1 MNINLSSL
9 ESTDGVDARS
19 FTVEGPLG
27 DVPGVLWS
35 PAGVDE
41 PRPLVLMGHGGG
53 LHKGVPGALAR
64 AHHTVTTHGFH
75 VASIDA
81 PGHGDRPRSAEDQRL
96 VDAIREARQAGRPIE
111 PFVVELNDSIAQRAV
126 PEWRATLDALTAL
139 PQVGDRVAYAGMT
152 LGTAIGVPLV
162 VAEPRIDVAVLGQYF
177 GAGQVL
183 EDARRVT
190 IPLEFVMAW
199 DDPEIGRESMLALFD
214 AFGSTTKT
222 LRAHVGS
229 HRQIPWD
236 EIQDTMLFVSRH
248 LTQPAL
254 TEG

>member
-1 MNINLSSL
+1 MNITSL
-9 ESTDGVDARS
+9 EQVDGVDTRS

-27 DVPGVLWS
+27 DVPGLLWS
-35 PAGVDE
+35 PTGVDE

-64 AHHTVTTHGFH
+64 ARHTVTAHGFH

-81 PGHGDRPRSAEDQRL
+81 PGHGGRPRSADDQRL
-96 VDAIREARQAGRPIE
+96 VDEIRTARLAGRPIE
-111 PFVVELNDSIAQRAV
+111 PFVVELNDSIAGRAV
-126 PEWRATLDALTAL
+126 PEWRATLDALCAL

-162 VAEPRIDVAVLGQYF
+162 AAEPRIVAAVLGQYF

-190 IPLEFVMAW
+190 IPVQFVLAW
-199 DDPEIGRESMLALFD
+199 DDAEIGRESMLALFD
-214 AFGSTTKT
+214 AFGSPTKT
-222 LRAHVGS
+222 LRAHVGT
-229 HRQIPWD
+229 HKRIPWD
-236 EIQDTMLFVSRH
+236 EMQDTTAFIARH
-248 LTQPAL
+248 LTEPVVA
-254 TEG
+254 EA